1 LYSKNAGLLF
11 FLMNKK
17 VRTYRIAIDGHSSS
31 GKSTIAKSVAAIL
44 GYKYIDT
51 GAMYRAIT
59 YKMLSGK
66 ISTDDIDAIKNL
78 LNTTS
83 IDFYVEEN
91 KNFIVLDGLN
101 VESEIRN
108 LKISEM
114 VSEVSAIA
122 EVRDFLVKKQKELGR
137 GFGVVMDGRDI
148 GTVVIPD
155 ADFKFFVT
163 ASLEIRALRRQ
174 TELEEKSK
182 EKVNY
187 DQILAN
193 LKKRDEIDSTRKH
206 SPLKIAEDAI
216 IIDTSHLTI
225 EEQLKKIIDIIENK
239 KGKQKK

>member
-1 LYSKNAGLLF
+1 MK
-11 FLMNKK
+11 KK

-31 GKSTIAKSVAAIL
+31 GKSTIAKSVAAVL

-59 YKMLSGK
+59 YKILSGN
-66 ISTDDIDAIKNL
+66 ISPDDIDGIKNL

-83 IDFYVEEN
+83 IDFYVEDN
-91 KNFIVLDGLN
+91 KNFIILDGLN
-101 VESEIRN
+101 VENEIRN

-122 EVRDFLVKKQKELGR
+122 EVRDFLVKRQKELGR
-137 GFGVVMDGRDI
+137 GVGVVMDGRDI
-148 GTVVIPD
+148 GTVVMPD

-163 ASLEIRALRRQ
+163 ASLEIRAIRRQ
-174 TELEEKSK
+174 TELEAKSK

-187 DQILAN
+187 NQILAN
-193 LKKRDEIDSTRKH
+193 LKKRDEIDSSRKH
-206 SPLKIAEDAI
+206 SPLKIAEDAV

-225 EEQLKKIIDIIENK
+225 DEQLKKIIDIIENK
-239 KGKQKK
+239 KGKQTK